1 MGVNVAI
8 KRNKAKLVPIVENTF
23 SKKQGVARRTYW
35 VNPDKI
41 APKQKEHTGDS
52 PQKVL
57 AQRILY
63 ILRETRSTQGRAV
76 SHGKQIGTKRE
87 YRVIFSGSSKGSET
101 SMTG

>member
-8 KRNKAKLVPIVENTF
+8 KRNRAKLVPIVENTF

-41 APKQKEHTGDS
+41 APKQKNNNES

-76 SHGKQIGTKRE
+76 ARGKHIGTKRE
-87 YRVIFSGSSKGSET
+87 YRVIFTGSKKGGET
-101 SMTG
+101 SITG